1 MKGRAID
8 LSKGAAI
15 ALGMRTGHRSSQ
27 IGGHGV
33 REGYLLAQSSNAAK
47 GLAAVMLPFAAAG
60 AFIALCLAFWVATA
74 AAAANGVAVWGAD
87 LSPSEKTKIVQLMG
101 IEPSDMARE
110 LTVTNAEEH
119 ALLGST
125 VPASYLG
132 TRAVSSAYVRP
143 LEAGK
148 GLKITT
154 HNITWVSK
162 RMFAQALVTAGMR
175 DAEVIAA
182 APVPVSGT
190 AALTGIFKAFET
202 ASGDELPRRAKELAG
217 EELYITRGRESIGQE
232 QAGRLM
238 EMVKR
243 QVVEQG
249 LTDEEQVIE
258 VVRRIAADLD
268 LSLTEREIERI
279 ASLMSKLQ
287 ELDLKLDDL
296 DRQLRQISD
305 NVSILAEGQRGL
317 RSSLA
322 AWLQQLLDFLARL
335 LEQLM
340 SFAGGVLKRLLP
352 ARGYRLSGWNA
363 QSRVR
368 PYLPPVDL
376 PNVKECGADGAY
388 HQPGNASGVFS
399 RGYPLHLDKHGDAWR
414 MAAVPWEMNVYQIPA
429 G

>member
-1 MKGRAID
+1 M
-8 LSKGAAI
+8 
-15 ALGMRTGHRSSQ
+15 
-27 IGGHGV
+27 
-33 REGYLLAQSSNAAK
+33 AQSSNAAK
-47 GLAAVMLPFAAAG
+47 GLAAVKLPFAAAG

-101 IEPSDMARE
+101 IEPSDIALE

-217 EELYITRGRESIGQE
+217 EELYITREVGESIGQE

-352 ARGYRLSGWNA
+352 A
-363 QSRVR
+363 
-368 PYLPPVDL
+368 
-376 PNVKECGADGAY
+376 
-388 HQPGNASGVFS
+388 
-399 RGYPLHLDKHGDAWR
+399 
-414 MAAVPWEMNVYQIPA
+414 
-429 G
+429 